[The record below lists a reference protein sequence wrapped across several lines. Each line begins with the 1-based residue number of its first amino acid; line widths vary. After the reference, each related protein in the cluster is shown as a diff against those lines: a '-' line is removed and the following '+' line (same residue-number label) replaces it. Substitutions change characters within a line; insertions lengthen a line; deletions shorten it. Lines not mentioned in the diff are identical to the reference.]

1 MIQRKQDNVHLY
13 EREQT
18 AAYRAYFFGRFHVI
32 HDSHTLGELDWR
44 RNKVKTLLKWFLLNP
59 GKLYSIDQLIDL
71 FWNDIELEAA
81 TRNFHVTMHYL
92 RHLLEPNL
100 NPRQESSF
108 LHRSNGSFYWFELHP
123 TWWTDTMDIHGLYTE
138 AKEFDQRHE
147 YRKALFRYR
156 KIAHYCSLGFL
167 PDNMDESAFVP
178 YRHQYE
184 CIYYLALVR
193 LMHICL
199 ENNEL
204 EDVLEYAYQA
214 LRLDRYCEIA
224 IKNIVKVYHKQDD
237 NLRAIGKLEEFQ
249 LTLKEELGIEPSKE
263 IRDIRNAITKGESIL
278 LL

>member
-1 MIQRKQDNVHLY
+1 MTQ
-13 EREQT
+13 REQDYAHPRECEQMAT
-18 AAYRAYFFGRFHVI
+18 YKVYFFGQFRVI
-32 HDSHTLGELDWR
+32 HNSRPFGELDWR
-44 RNKVKTLLKWFLLNP
+44 RNKAKMLLKWFLLNP
-59 GKLYSIDQLIDL
+59 GKLYSADQLIDL
-71 FWNDIELEAA
+71 FWNDIEPDAA
-81 TRNFHVTMHYL
+81 MRNFHVTMHYL
-92 RHLLEPNL
+92 RHMLEPNL

-123 TWWTDTMDIHGLYTE
+123 TWWTDTMDIDGLYTA
-138 AKEFDQRHE
+138 AKEFDQLHE

-167 PDNMDESAFVP
+167 PDNIDEGAFLS
-178 YRHQYE
+178 YRRQYE

-224 IKNIVKVYHKQDD
+224 VKNIVKVYHKQND
-237 NLRAIGKLEEFQ
+237 NLKAIGKLEEFQ
-249 LTLKEELGIEPSKE
+249 STLKEELGIEPSKE
-263 IRDIRNAITKGESIL
+263 MRDIRNAIAEGESIL